1 MKREDKVQM
10 IIQLK
15 EEINEL
21 IHEKYHELAKKYDLS
36 LEQFHLLIEL
46 EELMLDVD
54 NEFKAPTVG
63 QIAKNIN
70 NSQNTVSERITRL
83 ENKGLVN
90 RIKDIDDKRISRV
103 ILTDKG
109 RKLIESIENEA
120 SSKYLFNSISS
131 MEDIYIDSLLKNLEK
146 LVEQMNII
154 K

>member
-46 EELMLDVD
+46 EELMLDVN

-83 ENKGLVN
+83 ENKGLVS

>member
-21 IHEKYHELAKKYDLS
+21 IHKKYHELAKKYDLS